1 MMTVML
7 DLTGQPVQVPEI
19 QVDLFRRKGWRSMP
33 TATTETPSETTQAD
47 LVSINDATLAE
58 LTALPQIGV
67 KMARRVIAARPITD
81 LAELTAKVDGV
92 DWLALEA
99 QIGFN

>member
-7 DLTGQPVQVPEI
+7 DLSGQPVQVPEI
-19 QVDLFRRKGWRSMP
+19 QVDLFRRRGWRFMP
-33 TATTETPSETTQAD
+33 DSAPETPSETTQGD
-47 LVSINDATLAE
+47 RVSVNSATLAE

-67 KMARRVIAARPITD
+67 KTARRLIAIRPIAD
-81 LAELTAKVDGV
+81 LAELTTKIDGV